1 MAVKLSGRGT
11 ISGGSDSETITFS
24 TPFSS
29 IPTVTLLPGTNGTTN
44 SANAQNVN
52 LYVSA
57 VSTTQVTVNSSGPAA
72 DTCYF
77 EYRAITV

>member
-1 MAVKLSGRGT
+1 MAVILSGRGT
-11 ISGGSDSETITFS
+11 IAGGSVSETITFS
-24 TPFSS
+24 TPFSN
-29 IPTVTLLPGTNGTTN
+29 IPTVTLLSGTNGTN
-44 SANAQNVN
+44 IIANAQNAN

-57 VSTTQVTVNSSGPAA
+57 VSLTQVTVNSSGPAV